1 MYYISSMNNQNKN
14 SKRMKVKNNNLSYRE
29 LAENFVATKSESD
42 YVQLYKKVKPGLRSY
57 IFKTVKDSAAAED
70 ILTNTLTKLWTKIDQ
85 YDPQYQITTWLYR
98 IAFNECLGWIRE
110 RNRKYS
116 LDSMQEF
123 GLDIEESTGK
133 LTSNISDLMEDYEMK
148 SEADYLAEDAELD
161 RVYESTLMA
170 MDKLKP
176 IYKNIL
182 VDRIINEMKYEDLAD
197 KYKLPLQ
204 TIKNRI
210 RRGRLLVIEMV
221 EA

>member
-1 MYYISSMNNQNKN
+1 
-14 SKRMKVKNNNLSYRE
+14 MKVNNNISYRE
-29 LAENFVATKSESD
+29 LAENFVATKSEAD
-42 YVQLYKKVKPGLRSY
+42 YLKLYKKVKPGLRSY
-57 IFKTVKDSAAAED
+57 IFKTVKDSAATED
-70 ILTNTLTKLWTKIDQ
+70 ILTNTLTKLWTKIEQ

-98 IAFNECLGWIRE
+98 IAFNECLGYIRE

-116 LDSMQEF
+116 LNSMQEF
-123 GLDIEESTGK
+123 GLDVEESTGRI
-133 LTSNISDLMEDYEMK
+133 TSNISELMEDYEMK
-148 SEADYLAEDAELD
+148 SEADYLAEDAEID
-161 RVYESTLMA
+161 RVYESTLSA

-182 VDRIINEMKYEDLAD
+182 VDRIINEMKYEELAD

-210 RRGRLLVIEMV
+210 RRARLLVVEMV

>member
-1 MYYISSMNNQNKN
+1 
-14 SKRMKVKNNNLSYRE
+14 MKVKNNNLSYRE

-42 YVQLYKKVKPGLRSY
+42 YLQLYKKVKPGLRSY

-116 LDSMQEF
+116 LDTMQEL
-123 GLDIEESTGK
+123 GLDVEDSTGRI
-133 LTSNISDLMEDYEMK
+133 TSNISELMEDYEMK

-161 RVYESTLMA
+161 RMYESTLLA
-170 MDKLKP
+170 MNKLKP

-182 VDRIINEMKYEDLAD
+182 VDRIVNEMKYEDLAD

>member
-1 MYYISSMNNQNKN
+1 MNNQNKN
-14 SKRMKVKNNNLSYRE
+14 SKSMKVKNNNLSYRE

-42 YVQLYKKVKPGLRSY
+42 YLQLYKKVKPGLRSY

-116 LDSMQEF
+116 LDSMQEL
-123 GLDIEESTGK
+123 GLDVEDSTGRI
-133 LTSNISDLMEDYEMK
+133 TSNISELMEDYEMK

-161 RVYESTLMA
+161 RMYESTLLA
-170 MDKLKP
+170 MNKLKP

-182 VDRIINEMKYEDLAD
+182 VDRIVNEMKYEDLAD

>member
-1 MYYISSMNNQNKN
+1 
-14 SKRMKVKNNNLSYRE
+14 MKVNNNLSYRE
-29 LAENFVATKSESD
+29 LAENFVATKSEAD
-42 YVQLYKKVKPGLRSY
+42 YLQLYKKVKPGLRSY

-70 ILTNTLTKLWTKIDQ
+70 ILTNTLTKLWTKIEQ

-98 IAFNECLGWIRE
+98 IAFNECLGYIRE

-123 GLDIEESTGK
+123 GLDVEESTGRI
-133 LTSNISDLMEDYEMK
+133 TSNISELMEDYEMK
-148 SEADYLAEDAELD
+148 TEADYLAEDALID
-161 RVYESTLMA
+161 QTYEATLVA

>member
-1 MYYISSMNNQNKN
+1 
-14 SKRMKVKNNNLSYRE
+14 MKVKNNNLSYRE
-29 LAENFVATKSESD
+29 LAENFVATKSEAD
-42 YVQLYKKVKPGLRSY
+42 YLQLYKKVKPGLRSY

-70 ILTNTLTKLWTKIDQ
+70 ILTNTLTKLWTKIEQ

-123 GLDIEESTGK
+123 GLDVEDSTGRI
-133 LTSNISDLMEDYEMK
+133 TSNISELMEDYQMK

-161 RVYESTLMA
+161 RMYESTLIA

-182 VDRIINEMKYEDLAD
+182 VDRIVNEMKYEDLAD

>member
-1 MYYISSMNNQNKN
+1 MNNKNKQNKKN
-14 SKRMKVKNNNLSYRE
+14 MKVNNLSYRE
-29 LAENFVATKSESD
+29 LAENFVATKTEAD
-42 YVQLYKKVKPGLRSY
+42 YLKLYKKVKPGLRSY
-57 IFKTVKDSAAAED
+57 IFKTVKDSAVAED

-98 IAFNECLGWIRE
+98 IAFNECLGHIRE

-123 GLDIEESTGK
+123 GLDVEDSTGRI
-133 LTSNISDLMEDYEMK
+133 TSNISELMEDYEMK

-161 RVYESTLMA
+161 RMYESTLSA

>member
-1 MYYISSMNNQNKN
+1 
-14 SKRMKVKNNNLSYRE
+14 MKVNNNNLSYRE
-29 LAENFVATKSESD
+29 LAENFVATKSEAD
-42 YVQLYKKVKPGLRSY
+42 YLQLYKKVKPGLRSY

-98 IAFNECLGWIRE
+98 IAFNECLGYIRE

-123 GLDIEESTGK
+123 GLDVEESTGRI
-133 LTSNISDLMEDYEMK
+133 TSNISELMEDYEMK

-161 RVYESTLMA
+161 RMYESTLLA

-182 VDRIINEMKYEDLAD
+182 VDRIVNEMKYEDLAD

>member
-1 MYYISSMNNQNKN
+1 MNNQNKN

>member
-1 MYYISSMNNQNKN
+1 
-14 SKRMKVKNNNLSYRE
+14 MKVKNNNLSYRE

-42 YVQLYKKVKPGLRSY
+42 YLQLYKKVKPGLRSY

-116 LDSMQEF
+116 LDSMQEL
-123 GLDIEESTGK
+123 GLDVEDSTGRI
-133 LTSNISDLMEDYEMK
+133 TSNISELMEDYEMK

-161 RVYESTLMA
+161 RMYESTLLA
-170 MDKLKP
+170 MNKLKP

-182 VDRIINEMKYEDLAD
+182 VDRIVNEMKYEDLAD

>member
-1 MYYISSMNNQNKN
+1 MNNKNKQNKTN
-14 SKRMKVKNNNLSYRE
+14 MKVNNLSYRE
-29 LAENFVATKSESD
+29 LAENFVATKTEAD
-42 YVQLYKKVKPGLRSY
+42 YLKLYKKVKPGLRSY

-98 IAFNECLGWIRE
+98 IAFNECLGYIRE

-123 GLDIEESTGK
+123 GLDVEDSTGRI
-133 LTSNISDLMEDYEMK
+133 TSNISELMEDYEMK

-161 RVYESTLMA
+161 RMYESTLSA

-182 VDRIINEMKYEDLAD
+182 VDRIVNEMKYEDLAD

>member
-1 MYYISSMNNQNKN
+1 MNNQNKN

-116 LDSMQEF
+116 LDTMQEL
-123 GLDIEESTGK
+123 GLDVEDSTGRI
-133 LTSNISDLMEDYEMK
+133 TSNISELMEDYEMK

-161 RVYESTLMA
+161 RMYESTLLA
-170 MDKLKP
+170 MNKLKP

-182 VDRIINEMKYEDLAD
+182 VDRIVNEMKYEDLAD

>member
-1 MYYISSMNNQNKN
+1 
-14 SKRMKVKNNNLSYRE
+14 
-29 LAENFVATKSESD
+29 
-42 YVQLYKKVKPGLRSY
+42 
-57 IFKTVKDSAAAED
+57 
-70 ILTNTLTKLWTKIDQ
+70 
-85 YDPQYQITTWLYR
+85 
-98 IAFNECLGWIRE
+98 
-110 RNRKYS
+110 
-116 LDSMQEF
+116 MQEF

>member
-1 MYYISSMNNQNKN
+1 LLQNF
-14 SKRMKVKNNNLSYRE
+14 L

-148 SEADYLAEDAELD
+148 TEADYLAEDAELD
-161 RVYESTLMA
+161 RVYESTLVA

>member
-1 MYYISSMNNQNKN
+1 MNNKNNQNN
-14 SKRMKVKNNNLSYRE
+14 INMKVNNSISYRE
-29 LAENFVATKSESD
+29 LAENFVATKSEAD
-42 YVQLYKKVKPGLRSY
+42 YLKLYKKVKPGLRSY

-70 ILTNTLTKLWTKIDQ
+70 ILTNTLTKLWTKIEQ

-98 IAFNECLGWIRE
+98 IAFNECLGYIRE

-123 GLDIEESTGK
+123 GLDVEESTGRI
-133 LTSNISDLMEDYEMK
+133 TSNISELMEDYEMK

-161 RVYESTLMA
+161 RVYESTLSA
-170 MDKLKP
+170 MEKLKP

-210 RRGRLLVIEMV
+210 RRGRMLVIEMV

>member
-1 MYYISSMNNQNKN
+1 
-14 SKRMKVKNNNLSYRE
+14 MKVKNNNLSYRE
-29 LAENFVATKSESD
+29 LAENFVATKSEAD
-42 YVQLYKKVKPGLRSY
+42 YLQLYKKVKPGLRSY

-70 ILTNTLTKLWTKIDQ
+70 ILTNTLTKLWTKIEQ

-123 GLDIEESTGK
+123 GLDVEDSTGRI
-133 LTSNISDLMEDYEMK
+133 TSNISELMEDYEMK

-161 RVYESTLMA
+161 RMYESTLIA

-182 VDRIINEMKYEDLAD
+182 VDRIVNEMKYEDLAD

>member
-1 MYYISSMNNQNKN
+1 MNNKNNQNKT
-14 SKRMKVKNNNLSYRE
+14 SMKVNNISYRE
-29 LAENFVATKSESD
+29 LAENFVASKSEAD
-42 YVQLYKKVKPGLRSY
+42 YLKLYKKVKPGLRSY
-57 IFKTVKDSAAAED
+57 IFKTIKDSAAAED

-98 IAFNECLGWIRE
+98 IAFNECLGYIRE

-116 LDSMQEF
+116 LDTMQEF
-123 GLDIEESTGK
+123 GLDVEESSGRI
-133 LTSNISDLMEDYEMK
+133 TSNISELMEDYEMK
-148 SEADYLAEDAELD
+148 TEADYLAEDAAID
-161 RVYESTLMA
+161 QAYEATLIA

-182 VDRIINEMKYEDLAD
+182 VDRIVNEMKYEDLAD
-197 KYKLPLQ
+197 KYNLPLQ

>member
-1 MYYISSMNNQNKN
+1 
-14 SKRMKVKNNNLSYRE
+14 MKVKNNNLSYRE
-29 LAENFVATKSESD
+29 LAENFVATKSEAD

-148 SEADYLAEDAELD
+148 NEADYLAEDAELD
-161 RVYESTLMA
+161 RMYESTLLA

>member
-1 MYYISSMNNQNKN
+1 MNNQNKN

-148 SEADYLAEDAELD
+148 TEADYLAEDAELD
-161 RVYESTLMA
+161 RVYESTLVA

>member
-1 MYYISSMNNQNKN
+1 MKANNI
-14 SKRMKVKNNNLSYRE
+14 SYRE
-29 LAENFVATKSESD
+29 LAENFVATKSEAD
-42 YVQLYKKVKPGLRSY
+42 YLKLYKKVKPGLRSY
-57 IFKTVKDSAAAED
+57 IFKTVKDSAASED

-98 IAFNECLGWIRE
+98 IAFNECLGYIRE

-123 GLDIEESTGK
+123 GLDVEESTGRI
-133 LTSNISDLMEDYEMK
+133 TSNISELMEDYEMK
-148 SEADYLAEDAELD
+148 TEADYLAEDAEID
-161 RVYESTLMA
+161 RMYESTLVA

-182 VDRIINEMKYEDLAD
+182 VDRIVNEMKYEDLAD

>member
-1 MYYISSMNNQNKN
+1 MNNQNKN
-14 SKRMKVKNNNLSYRE
+14 SKRMKVNNNALSYRE
-29 LAENFVATKSESD
+29 LAENFVATKSEAD

-70 ILTNTLTKLWTKIDQ
+70 ILTNTLTKLWTKIEQ

-123 GLDIEESTGK
+123 GLDVEDSTGRI
-133 LTSNISDLMEDYEMK
+133 TSNISELMEDYEMK
-148 SEADYLAEDAELD
+148 TEADYLAEDAELD
-161 RVYESTLMA
+161 QMYESTLVA